1 MGDGV
6 KQVCEFKFS
15 ILQIVLKFNFAV
27 KKKLRFERKKR
38 KKRILTNKQCANS
51 NGKIIYLRNFNLI
64 LI

>member
-27 KKKLRFERKKR
+27 KNLEVWKEEKKINKQTMCKLERKD
-38 KKRILTNKQCANS
+38 
-51 NGKIIYLRNFNLI
+51 YLLEKF
-64 LI
+64 

>member
-27 KKKLRFERKKR
+27 KKFGSLKEKK
-38 KKRILTNKQCANS
+38 KELINKQCANS